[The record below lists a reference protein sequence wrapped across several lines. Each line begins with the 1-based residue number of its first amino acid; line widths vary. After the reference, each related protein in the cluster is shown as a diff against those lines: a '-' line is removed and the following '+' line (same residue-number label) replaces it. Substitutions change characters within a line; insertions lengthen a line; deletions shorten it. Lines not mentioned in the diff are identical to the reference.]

1 MDWKTYIT
9 DLNIPK
15 DWTCTS
21 FCNDELPSYQ
31 IHNLHIW
38 MDSQHLTER
47 KNNAYNIY
55 GLSESDPLPPRF
67 TVFNSA
73 FYNGDT
79 LHETPE
85 LIATNNFNE
94 LLDFVEATGINQ
106 IDKKLNEREN

>member
-1 MDWKTYIT
+1 
-9 DLNIPK
+9 
-15 DWTCTS
+15 
-21 FCNDELPSYQ
+21 
-31 IHNLHIW
+31 

-106 IDKKLNEREN
+106 IDKKLNERENKDEYTIIIRWNVMRSNSIRQAWHKTHKLFC